1 MQIIRP
7 DTWFCSNWNDCNF
20 KARSAGE
27 YSVNESSWD
36 VWMELDS
43 SFAVRTLRFTWF
55 SCYRPKLMKARLQR
69 WMWPCLRGALFWC
82 NFRRLLK
89 VANFW
94 MILREV
100 LSNTDELCPIFSISF
115 YLSNGFCY
123 FRCIFVMVSKS
134 CRAGTI
140 GGNLFPCRKSKHWYL
155 RDLWMFQLLG
165 RSH

>member
-123 FRCIFVMVSKS
+123 FRCIFVVFSLWFRNLVEREPLAAIYFLAAKVNIDIYGICECFS
-134 CRAGTI
+134 C
-140 GGNLFPCRKSKHWYL
+140 
-155 RDLWMFQLLG
+155 
-165 RSH
+165 